1 MSADTSSERTD
12 PRDWDAASYANLPM
26 PHVGWGK
33 RTLAR
38 LPLTGNE
45 TVLELG
51 CGTGRDTEALL
62 AALPDGHVVALDGSA
77 RMVDHTRQRCGG
89 PDGTAGGRLTMLQ
102 ADLRQPLALA
112 DASVDAVF
120 SVATLHWVPD
130 HAAVFAELARV
141 LRPGGRMALD
151 YGGPGNIVEVS
162 AALVELGRVHDEV
175 RFPDAEQE
183 SAGLAAAGFATFEV
197 EVRREEPF
205 RPGEQ
210 LPEYL
215 RTICL
220 GRQLTGLDGPEGDRL
235 VADVAARLPGGA
247 INYVRTEVT
256 ARR

>member
-1 MSADTSSERTD
+1 MSGTTD
-12 PRDWDAASYANLPM
+12 PREWDAASYADLSM
-26 PHVGWGK
+26 PHVGWGR
-33 RTLAR
+33 RTLGR
-38 LPLTGNE
+38 LPLDGTE

-62 AALPDGHVVALDGSA
+62 AALPRGRVLALDGSA
-77 RMVDHTRQRCGG
+77 TMVEHTRTRCGG
-89 PDGTAGGRLTMLQ
+89 ADGTADGRLTVLQ
-102 ADLRQPLALA
+102 ADLRQPLDLP

-130 HAAVFAELARV
+130 HTAVFAELARV

-151 YGGPGNIVEVS
+151 YGGPGNVAEVG
-162 AALVELGRVHDEV
+162 AALVELGRAYDEV

-183 SAGLAAAGFATFEV
+183 SAALAAAGFATFEV
-197 EVRREEPF
+197 HVRREPPF
-205 RPGEQ
+205 VPGEH
-210 LPEYL
+210 LTEYL

-220 GRQLTGLDGPEGDRL
+220 GRQLIGLEGPDADAL

-247 INYVRTEVT
+247 INYVRTEVD

>member
-1 MSADTSSERTD
+1 MSTD
-12 PRDWDAASYANLPM
+12 PREWDASSYDSLPM
-26 PHVGWGK
+26 PHVGWGR

-38 LPLTGNE
+38 LPLAGDE

-62 AALPDGHVVALDGSA
+62 AALPRGRVIALDGSA
-77 RMVDHTRQRCGG
+77 RMLEHTRSRCGG
-89 PDGTAGGRLTMLQ
+89 PDGTAGGRLRMLQ
-102 ADLRQPLALA
+102 ADLREPLALD

-141 LRPGGRMALD
+141 LRPGGRVALD
-151 YGGPGNIVEVS
+151 YGGPGNVAEVG
-162 AALVELGRVHDEV
+162 AALADLGRAYAEV

-183 SAGLAAAGFATFEV
+183 AAALAAAGFAEYSV
-197 EVRREEPF
+197 DVRTEPPF
-205 RPGEQ
+205 VPGEH
-210 LPEYL
+210 LPDYL

-220 GRQLTGLDGPEGDRL
+220 GRQVADLDGPDADAL
-235 VADVAARLPGGA
+235 VAAVAERIPGGA
-247 INYVRTEVT
+247 LHYVRTQVG

>member
-1 MSADTSSERTD
+1 MSADPSARTE
-12 PRDWDAASYANLPM
+12 PRDWDASSYANLPM
-26 PHVGWGK
+26 PHVGWGR

-38 LPLTGNE
+38 LPLEGHE

-77 RMVDHTRQRCGG
+77 SMVEHTRRRCGG

-102 ADLRQPLALA
+102 ADLRQPLALD

-130 HAAVFAELARV
+130 HAPVFAELARV

-151 YGGPGNIVEVS
+151 YGGPGNVAEVG
-162 AALVELGRVHDEV
+162 AALVALGREYDEV

-183 SAGLAAAGFATFEV
+183 SAALAAAGFTTFEV
-197 EVRREEPF
+197 EVRREDPF
-205 RPGEQ
+205 LPGEH
-210 LPEYL
+210 LAEYL

-220 GRQLTGLDGPEGDRL
+220 GRQLAGLEGPESDRL

-247 INYVRTEVT
+247 IHYVRTEVT

>member
-1 MSADTSSERTD
+1 MSAATPSDRTE
-12 PRDWDAASYANLPM
+12 PRDWDASSYAALPM

-38 LPLTGNE
+38 LPLSGHE

-62 AALPDGHVVALDGSA
+62 AALPGGHVVALDGSA
-77 RMVDHTRQRCGG
+77 KMVEHTRRRCGG
-89 PDGTAGGRLTMLQ
+89 ADGTAGGRLTMLE
-102 ADLRQPLALA
+102 ADLRRPLAL
-112 DASVDAVF
+112 DDDSVDAVF

-151 YGGPGNIVEVS
+151 YGGPGNVAEVG
-162 AALVELGRVHDEV
+162 AALVELGREYDEV

-183 SAGLAAAGFATFEV
+183 SAALAAVGFAEFDV
-197 EVRREEPF
+197 QVRREEPF
-205 RPGEQ
+205 RPGEH
-210 LPEYL
+210 LAEYL

-220 GRQLTGLDGPEGDRL
+220 GRQLTGLDGPDAERL
-235 VADVAARLPGGA
+235 VADVAAKLPGGA
-247 INYVRTEVT
+247 IHYVRTEVT

>member
-1 MSADTSSERTD
+1 MSSSPTEATE
-12 PRDWDAASYANLPM
+12 PRDWDASSYANLPM

-38 LPLTGNE
+38 LPLRGDE

-51 CGTGRDTEALL
+51 CGAGRDTEALL
-62 AALPDGHVVALDGSA
+62 AALPNGHVLALDGSA
-77 RMVDHTRQRCGG
+77 QMVEHTRARCGG

-102 ADLRQPLALA
+102 ADLRRPLELA

-130 HAAVFAELARV
+130 HASVFAEIARV
-141 LRPGGRMALD
+141 LRPGGRVALD
-151 YGGPGNIVEVS
+151 YGGPGNVAEVG
-162 AALVELGRVHDEV
+162 AALRELGRDYDEV

-183 SAGLAAAGFATFEV
+183 SAALAAAGFAEYEV
-197 EVRREEPF
+197 QVRREEPF
-205 RPGEQ
+205 VPGLH

-215 RTICL
+215 RTVCL
-220 GRQLTGLDGPEGDRL
+220 GRQLRDLESPAGEKL